1 MSSVSGD
8 TNKQT
13 RWSLEARLVDKL
25 IFTKRG
31 EDGPHFLLV
40 LIYIDANGQLYEVK
54 TWRQLK
60 AHCVYRKV
68 HIDESYSLVGV
79 STWRPPDKNYST
91 AKSETFTA
99 WRVDPLGYEL
109 SLNKYLSCFT
119 SIQKALKLLNQQ
131 KPVNIL
137 GSFLSITQGPG
148 KHYVRGKFAIQGY
161 YVTLVDELARSF
173 RVLVWHTVR
182 VEKSKFSLFGC
193 HQGDIVL
200 ILYARQGNGQYQKNT
215 NNNRNI
221 LTLTSVQ
228 PPVVNPSCV
237 SPDSCAALHDS
248 FNISQPINPFF
259 VD

>member
-1 MSSVSGD
+1 MSVVGGD
-8 TNKQT
+8 TRK
-13 RWSLEARLVDKL
+13 WSLEAKLVDKL

-31 EDGPHFLLV
+31 ETGLHFLLV
-40 LIYIDANGQLYEVK
+40 LIYIDTNGNLYELK

-68 HIDESYSLVGV
+68 HIDESYLIVGV
-79 STWRPPDKNYST
+79 STWRTPDRIYSN

-99 WRVDPLGYEL
+99 WRIDPLGCEL
-109 SLNKYLSCFT
+109 SLNKYLNCCT
-119 SIQKALKLLNQQ
+119 SIQKALKPLNQE
-131 KPVNIL
+131 KPVNVV
-137 GSFLSITQGPG
+137 GSFLCITQGPG

-161 YVTLVDELARSF
+161 YVTLADDQARSY

-193 HQGDIVL
+193 QTGDIVL
-200 ILYARQGNGQYQKNT
+200 ILYARKGNSDYGNQKNT
-215 NNNRNI
+215 NNNRSV

-228 PPVVNPSCV
+228 PPVVNSTSIAPSQRR
-237 SPDSCAALHDS
+237 ALEDT
-248 FNISQPINPFF
+248 FTSQTTPFF